1 MQQITVLRLP
11 RVKRPKV
18 KRPRKP
24 VMQQTFIFTDWVR
37 VQIGTFMAWVGG
49 SLYRLGVHPDAITV
63 LGTGIVGLAA
73 YFIAQGQFQLGGLIL
88 ILGLPLDAVD
98 GAVAR
103 AMGRKGKFGGIL
115 DSTLDRY
122 ADAMI
127 FGGLSYYFAVQ
138 DRFDYMLLALAA
150 LTGGLLVSYVRA
162 RAGEAGLT
170 VKVGLLDRLVRV
182 IIILTVLML
191 PMLLELGLWVLAI
204 GTNFTAL
211 QRMWYVY
218 RHT

>member
-11 RVKRPKV
+11 RLKRTKV
-18 KRPRKP
+18 KRQRKP

-37 VQIGTFMAWVGG
+37 QQIGAFMAWVGG
-49 SLYRLGVHPDAITV
+49 SLHRLGVHPDAITL
-63 LGTGIVGLAA
+63 LGTVIVGLAA
-73 YFIAQGQFQLGGLIL
+73 YTIAQGQFQLGGLIL

-127 FGGLSYYFAVQ
+127 FGGLSYHFAVQ
-138 DRFDYMLLALAA
+138 DRHDLMLLALAA
-150 LTGGLLVSYVRA
+150 LTGGFLVSYVRA
-162 RAGEAGLT
+162 RAGEAGLS
-170 VKVGLLDRLVRV
+170 VKVGLLDRFVRV
-182 IIILTVLML
+182 IIIVAVLLL
-191 PMLLELGLWVLAI
+191 PALLEVGLWVLAL
-204 GTNFTAL
+204 GTNFTAI